1 MLHLEGEKDLS
12 QAPKDVWNKLS
23 DPQFLAQC
31 IPGIE
36 SLTQTSPDSLKCT
49 LRPGFTFVRGTL
61 ELTLAVLEKVPEN
74 FLRYLLTAKGIG
86 SSSEVEA
93 SISLDSLGTGTRLRW
108 SVDIKRLDGLLKMI
122 PQGLIQAGAQQV
134 VADAFATLEAKLNS

>member
-1 MLHLEGEKDLS
+1 MQRSPLRARSSRKPSDRSGAKLPLPYNQPKGVRTSRISAMLHLEGEKDLS

-86 SSSEVEA
+86 SS
-93 SISLDSLGTGTRLRW
+93 
-108 SVDIKRLDGLLKMI
+108 
-122 PQGLIQAGAQQV
+122 
-134 VADAFATLEAKLNS
+134 